1 MAEEILLYH
10 PLTRTVVENKAEQD
24 SHARLGFSPTPSRAA
39 QQGPWTLLSG
49 LGAVNNDPAELYLT

>member
-24 SHARLGFSPTPSRAA
+24 SHASLAFPPPPAGQPSR
-39 QQGPWTLLSG
+39 GHG
-49 LGAVNNDPAELYLT
+49 LCSVDWGAVNNDPAELYLT